1 MAPLYPVSAYFKTN
15 IDSSR
20 SIEDDLFK
28 QTDLSVKLRILIVC
42 IEYCLDSR
50 QHIKCEIFIF
60 LFKY

>member
-1 MAPLYPVSAYFKTN
+1 MAPLYPVSSYFKTN

-50 QHIKCEIFIF
+50 QHIKCEIFIS